1 MTATGLERGDQVRAS
16 CPACAPEAETTHEI
30 LKPDADATVRC
41 RVCDHVHKV
50 SIEPTRRQDVR
61 VVISSGGESTRTTAE
76 VPRSEVLAVGEEFVA
91 ETPDGPVGVR
101 ITSLEL
107 QDGERAERATTA
119 EVRTI
124 WTRAVDN
131 VGVPTTIHPSD
142 GNREATVSETV
153 YMPGDEEL
161 IVGESLPHAD
171 DELTIERLILR
182 DDVLADGP
190 DVLERRDDAAAAK
203 DVKRVFTRRASGDDW
218 RSPWD

>member
-1 MTATGLERGDQVRAS
+1 MTATGLERGDQVRVD

-30 LKPDADATVRC
+30 LKPDDDATVRC
-41 RVCDHVHKV
+41 LVCGHVHKV
-50 SIEPTRRQDVR
+50 SMEPTRRADVR

-76 VPRSEVLAVGEEFVA
+76 VPRSETLAVGEEFVA
-91 ETPDGPVGVR
+91 ETPEGPVGAR

-107 QDGERAERATTA
+107 QDGARAERATTA
-119 EVRTI
+119 DVRTI

-131 VGVPTTIHPSD
+131 VGVPTTIHPAD
-142 GNREATVSETV
+142 GTREATVSETV
-153 YMPGDEEL
+153 YMPGDQEL
-161 IVGESLPHAD
+161 IVGESLPHAE

-182 DDVLADGP
+182 DDAIGEGP

-203 DVKRVFTRRASGDDW
+203 DVKRVFTRREPEDDW